1 MTLDGYDTRHDAG
14 QKLNGRAIAGQNAGI
29 MTLDGCVA
37 GQM

>member
-1 MTLDGYDTRHDAG
+1 MIPGVMLADAG
-14 QKLNGRAIAGQNAGI
+14 QKLDECAIAGQNARI

>member
-1 MTLDGYDTRHDAG
+1 MISGVTPADAKQKLDGCAVAR
-14 QKLNGRAIAGQNAGI
+14 QNAGI

>member
-1 MTLDGYDTRHDAG
+1 MIPGVTPADAG
-14 QKLNGRAIAGQNAGI
+14 QKLDERAVARQNAGI

>member
-1 MTLDGYDTRHDAG
+1 MIPGVTPVDAEQKLDGYAV
-14 QKLNGRAIAGQNAGI
+14 AGQNAGI

>member
-1 MTLDGYDTRHDAG
+1 MDMIPGVTPSDAG
-14 QKLNGRAIAGQNAGI
+14 QKLDGRAVAGQNAGI

>member
-1 MTLDGYDTRHDAG
+1 MIPGVTPADIRQKLDG
-14 QKLNGRAIAGQNAGI
+14 RAVAEQNAGI

>member
-1 MTLDGYDTRHDAG
+1 MIPGMTPADAG
-14 QKLNGRAIAGQNAGI
+14 QKLDGRAVAGQNTGI